1 MKPLPTL
8 LFLATTDSY
17 IKWVNGLRLQVEP
30 EWASTMFLAR
40 TLQNPSPRQTKVA
53 VGEDAASKV
62 RALHVLSILAWIR
75 KHKPTAIVVG
85 ATGPFLVLLRW
96 LLNFS
101 KQGRQARLVSGSPG
115 VAFHLIGSP
124 LLARAYADL
133 ILVASRREWV
143 RLGGDLSRVGAK
155 AELGL
160 ATLPFLQKVSGA
172 ERFEGNNTLVFAPQ
186 PDMPK
191 SKEDRRRLLLELA
204 KLSEVLPDLEIR
216 IKLRAVS
223 KEPQTHFEKYPYPDL
238 EAELVK
244 EGKLTANSFNF
255 VLGSISEQL
264 RNTNAALITVSSTA
278 ALESISMGNPTH
290 IISDFGSSDEIATSV
305 FEGSGI
311 VWPIAD
317 HAVARLQK
325 PSPIWLDEN
334 YFHNRELDDW
344 KQAIYTLSG
353 KLTSNK
359 LELLPKGLSKSLF
372 FGEFLRVM
380 LPNRL
385 GKTLISSLKLLLGKN
400 TQ

>member
-1 MKPLPTL
+1 VKSVPTM
-8 LFLATTDSY
+8 LFIATTDSY
-17 IKWVNGLRLQVEP
+17 IKWVNGLRLQVES
-30 EWASTMFLAR
+30 EWPSTMFLAK

-53 VGEDAASKV
+53 VGENAASKV
-62 RALHVLSILAWIR
+62 KALHVLSILAWIR

-101 KQGRQARLVSGSPG
+101 KQGRRAKLISGSPG
-115 VAFHLIGSP
+115 VAYHLIGSP
-124 LLARAYADL
+124 LRARAYADL

-143 RLGGDLSRVGAK
+143 RLGGDLSLLGAK
-155 AELGL
+155 TELGL
-160 ATLPFLQKVSGA
+160 TTLPFLQTHPDT
-172 ERFEGNNTLVFAPQ
+172 ERFEGNDTLVFAPQ

-191 SKEDRRRLLLELA
+191 SKEDRRRLLLELE
-204 KLSEVLPDLEIR
+204 KLKESQPDLEIR
-216 IKLRAVS
+216 IKLRAIS
-223 KEPQTHFEKYPYPDL
+223 KEPQTHFEKYPYPEL

-244 EGKLTANSFNF
+244 EGKLKANTFSF

-278 ALESISMGNPTH
+278 ALESISTGNPTH

-325 PSPIWLDEN
+325 PSALWLDEN
-334 YFHNRELDDW
+334 YFHNPELDDW
-344 KQAIYTLSG
+344 KQAIVSLVR
-353 KLTSNK
+353 KPTSNRF
-359 LELLPKGLSKSLF
+359 EILPKRLSKSLF

-380 LPNRL
+380 LPNGI
-385 GKTLISSLKLLLGKN
+385 GKILIASLKLLLGKN
-400 TQ
+400 S